1 MSNEPKKTTD
11 GTLDDKALDQVA
23 GGGGDALG
31 FLAGAVIGGVVGGIA
46 DAITPHGP
54 NLVFAAPQQQ
64 FFPQQTFVQPAP
76 VYVQQPTVTYAP
88 QQYAPA
94 GFAPAPVVV
103 NSGW

>member
-23 GGGGDALG
+23 GGGDALG

-46 DAITPHGP
+46 EAITPHGP

-64 FFPQQTFVQPAP
+64 FIPQQTFVQPAP

>member
-23 GGGGDALG
+23 GGGGGDALG

-76 VYVQQPTVTYAP
+76 VFVQQPQVFAP
-88 QQYAPA
+88 QQFATP
-94 GFAPAPVVV
+94 GFAPAPVIM